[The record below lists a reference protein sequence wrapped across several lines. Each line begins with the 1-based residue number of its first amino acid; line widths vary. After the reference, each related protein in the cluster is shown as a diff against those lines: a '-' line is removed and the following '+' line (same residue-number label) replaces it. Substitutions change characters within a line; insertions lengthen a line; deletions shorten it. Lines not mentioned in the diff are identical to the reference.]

1 MHYAAAHDK
10 KNDSHLM
17 TFEYILGVLELAVV
31 EATIDPYKY
40 IQCANII
47 SIMSSSRT
55 SKSNTQ
61 AAKINSSNNN
71 IQVAKINSNSNRQ
84 ARQAAGNI
92 PSNRQARQAWQVQK
106 ASKQRSH
113 QRTHTKQQQQ
123 VNSTNL

>member
-1 MHYAAAHDK
+1 MLPEPSDSDVAKPTKLINICISMYSNSKLLIKTFKLVNIKQHNMHYAAAHDK

-84 ARQAAGNI
+84 A
-92 PSNRQARQAWQVQK
+92 
-106 ASKQRSH
+106 
-113 QRTHTKQQQQ
+113 
-123 VNSTNL
+123 